1 MKRVKIIFKTVILAV
16 GLTFAVRA
24 NAQTVDEFRQFRQ
37 SLMNDFQG
45 FRNKVLDDYADYLEG
60 VWEEFSAF
68 KAVERDATPKPVVA
82 PKVPDKPVVTEPVSL
97 PSPDIV
103 PAPKP
108 IDTPVLVVPEPATAP
123 KPDVPTPRPI
133 AVPQPAPTP
142 QPALTPQPVPT
153 VPTAPITPT
162 PPIMPAVPAGASVG
176 ISFAGTT
183 LNLPKIDVAHIKGT
197 DSKSVADGW
206 RKYKTGNALDA
217 VPVLKSLADCY
228 GMNDWLQFLMVRQ
241 YANVL
246 AKDCSVDDRI
256 LLQQFLLANM
266 GFDIRLART
275 DVQLILLVPFD
286 QMVYARSYLQFNGVN
301 YYIYYDELEGTRNA
315 QAKIYTCSLPEDADC
330 GKRFDLMFNRDVTFP
345 EGRTVE
351 RTLTDGAITV
361 TESVNA
367 DLMELLRHYPQMGV
381 PAYATSDLSSDFRN
395 DILAQISRQISGLS
409 QKEAAGKLIH
419 FVQYAFEY
427 ATDGNQHGY
436 EKPYFIEENFYY
448 PKNDCE
454 DRAVFF
460 AFLVH
465 NLLNLD
471 VHLVQFPGHECT
483 AVRFNDALVVGDN
496 YTHNGHKYTI
506 CDPTYIGADIGMCM
520 PMYKNEKLIVETWY

>member
-1 MKRVKIIFKTVILAV
+1 MATGMA
-16 GLTFAVRA
+16 FATGA
-24 NAQTVDEFRQFRQ
+24 NAQSVDEFQQFRQ
-37 SLMNDFQG
+37 GLMNDFQG

-60 VWEEFSAF
+60 VWKEFAAF
-68 KAVERDATPKPVVA
+68 KGVERDATPKPVVA

-108 IDTPVLVVPEPATAP
+108 IDTPKPVVLPEHVAPKTPTAP
-123 KPDVPTPRPI
+123 KPV
-133 AVPQPAPTP
+133 
-142 QPALTPQPVPT
+142 
-153 VPTAPITPT
+153 
-162 PPIMPAVPAGASVG
+162 PAVPAGASVG

-246 AKDCSVDDRI
+246 AKDCSADDRI

-315 QAKIYTCSLPEDADC
+315 QAKIYTCSLPENADC

-381 PAYATSDLSSDFRN
+381 PAYATSDLSSDFRK

>member
-1 MKRVKIIFKTVILAV
+1 MATGMA
-16 GLTFAVRA
+16 FATGA
-24 NAQTVDEFRQFRQ
+24 NAQSVDEFQQFRQ
-37 SLMNDFQG
+37 GLMSDFQG
-45 FRNKVLDDYADYLEG
+45 FRKKVLEDYADYLEG
-60 VWEEFSAF
+60 VWKEFAAF
-68 KAVERDATPKPVVA
+68 KGVERDATPKPVVV

-108 IDTPVLVVPEPATAP
+108 IDTPKPVVLPEHVAPKTPTAP
-123 KPDVPTPRPI
+123 KPV
-133 AVPQPAPTP
+133 
-142 QPALTPQPVPT
+142 
-153 VPTAPITPT
+153 
-162 PPIMPAVPAGASVG
+162 PAVPAGASVG

-217 VPVLKSLADCY
+217 VPVLKSLAGCY

-246 AKDCSVDDRI
+246 AKDCSADDRI

-275 DVQLILLVPFD
+275 DSQLILLVPFD

-301 YYIYYDELEGTRNA
+301 YYIYYDELEGTWNS

-367 DLMELLRHYPQMGV
+367 DLMELLRHYPQMNV

-460 AFLVH
+460 AFLLH

-483 AVRFNDALVVGDN
+483 AVRFNDSLVVGDN

-520 PMYKNEKLIVETWY
+520 PNYRNEKLIVETWY